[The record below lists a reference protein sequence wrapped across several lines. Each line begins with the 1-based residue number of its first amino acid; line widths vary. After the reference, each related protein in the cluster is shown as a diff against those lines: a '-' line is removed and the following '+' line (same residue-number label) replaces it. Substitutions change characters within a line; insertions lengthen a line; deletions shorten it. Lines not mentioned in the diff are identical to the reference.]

1 MYQLSILSGSETDKI
16 KIEIYFP
23 SDKNVDD
30 VLAQDKVINRWS
42 VFIFNHKLTTCIQ
55 ERIFI

>member
-1 MYQLSILSGSETDKI
+1 MYQLSILSGSEADKI

-30 VLAQDKVINRWS
+30 VVAQDKVINQWS
-42 VFIFNHKLTTCIQ
+42 EKFESFY
-55 ERIFI
+55 F

>member
-16 KIEIYFP
+16 KFEIYFP

-30 VLAQDKVINRWS
+30 VVAQD
-42 VFIFNHKLTTCIQ
+42 
-55 ERIFI
+55 